1 MFEDYSTTE
10 FDLEPRVVNSL
21 DALPDLTDWDM
32 WYPDCRHSL
41 FRMIE
46 FTSVLLCQ
54 VDRGAPV
61 DASILEAY
69 RFSGRG

>member
-21 DALPDLTDWDM
+21 DALPDLTFWDM
-32 WYPDCRHSL
+32 WYPDCHHSL

-46 FTSVLLCQ
+46 FTSVLLC
-54 VDRGAPV
+54 R
-61 DASILEAY
+61 AY
-69 RFSGRG
+69 PKNIGGES